1 MFTVHQRAPFAVQ
14 CYCAG
19 SRYIVLCG
27 GMLPAPS
34 VAVACSFARPNLC
47 CGSFFVKCLL
57 KSLCS
62 HHRPVENRF
71 FFNQATFF
79 SKTTEDDDHRRR
91 RTAIRHNL
99 LAQTTEDDQRTTEDR
114 RRTIF
119 SPRCSPGDDLMSDGC
134 DLRPTKVL
142 PRDRFRTCDA
152 YAESRRYA
160 VLGCPPPKKNKTKFP
175 KQ

>member
-62 HHRPVENRF
+62 HHRPVENRL
-71 FFNQATFF
+71 FFNQATLF
-79 SKTTEDDDHRRR
+79 SKNDGGRRPPTTTNSHPSQPSRANNGRRPKDNGRPTTDD
-91 RTAIRHNL
+91 
-99 LAQTTEDDQRTTEDR
+99 
-114 RRTIF
+114 F
-119 SPRCSPGDDLMSDGC
+119 FPRCSPGDDLMSDGC
-134 DLRPTKVL
+134 DLRPSKVL

-152 YAESRRYA
+152 YADSRRYA
-160 VLGCPPPKKNKTKFP
+160 VLCCDRSRTCNERPFF
-175 KQ
+175 